1 MEILNTAIKFA
12 LLIALII
19 SPAILFNKLHKQNF
33 RYFFVYYLI
42 SAGLITFFLILILA
56 WWSHF
61 SIELLLSHYGYSSG
75 DLNETDRMKNVA
87 IENLDTVKKL
97 RISKMGIGWPLKA
110 FMFYPF
116 YFPYLILVYLG
127 MSFYKKKSNQKVS
140 LQKV

>member
-19 SPAILFNKLHKQNF
+19 SPVILFNKLRKQKF
-33 RYFFVYYLI
+33 RYFFIYYLI